1 MLESLFDKFAGL
13 NACNFIKKR
22 HQHVCFA
29 NNYLEF
35 LRTSFFIEHLRW
47 LLLSTSRNIVEVIG
61 IYIDSSRLETHL
73 YIGKHLKWSFF
84 RK

>member
-1 MLESLFDKFAGL
+1 MLEALFDTFVGL

-29 NNYLEF
+29 NNYLKF

-47 LLLSTSRNIVEVIG
+47 LLLSISRNIVGVID
-61 IYIDSSRLETHL
+61 IHIDSSRLETHL
-73 YIGKHLKWSFF
+73 YIGKHL
-84 RK
+84 